1 MIRDIPDSTVQVS
14 RWGNSLAVRL
24 PKALVESLGLAAGDE
39 LEVVEASKDRIAVRK
54 ADRRA
59 EALERMAA
67 RQSVLPADTRFDREE
82 ANER

>member
-1 MIRDIPDSTVQVS
+1 MQVS
-14 RWGNSLAVRL
+14 RWGASLAVRL

-39 LEVVEASKDRIAVRK
+39 LEVVEASKDRLAVRK

-59 EALERMAA
+59 AALERMAA
-67 RQSVLPADTRFDREE
+67 RRWVPPADYRFDRDE